1 MGFFSNSLKFLEETI
16 IINQNISGRKVEQTK
31 LSIQA
36 LKEAN
41 VTAVSKYEQDVIK
54 PRIHYKMH

>member
-1 MGFFSNSLKFLEETI
+1 MSFSNSLKFLEETI
-16 IINQNISGRKVEQTK
+16 IINQNISGREVEQTK

-54 PRIHYKMH
+54 PRLHDKMH